1 MTIKRIIKTSLRQ
14 LQINLNR
21 SLFAVAALSVGIAAV
36 IAMAAI
42 GNGARIEAINQL
54 QELGTNLITVNAGK
68 VKNVV
73 QRKDGSDR
81 VTTLRMR
88 DCEKIL
94 SHCPTVKEAVPSLSG
109 TAKVKSG
116 NATTQAM
123 VNGVTSPY
131 FKIRNFEIQFG
142 KIFTE
147 DDDRYSKRVAV
158 IGSQVSQNLFGSE
171 NPVGKIIMVGKV
183 PFTIL
188 GTLKSKGLNAEG
200 ANLDAQVI
208 IPVKTA
214 MRRIYNVDYL
224 NRIFVEVEKPALM
237 NKAEKE
243 IQYVLRDYHHLNS
256 REKENDFTIDN
267 QLTAI
272 ETSKSS
278 SRSFTWLIVGVSG
291 LALLIGGIGILAV
304 MMLSVRIRSEEIG
317 LRISVG
323 AKRKDI
329 TLQFLA
335 ESSLLGL
342 TGGLSGIFTGLIIA
356 FILSVFSSWQI
367 AVSATSVIVSF
378 VISAATGLVFGV
390 IPARKAAQSDPIVAL
405 QKD

>member
-171 NPVGKIIMVGKV
+171 NPVGKTIMVGKV

-188 GTLKSKGLNAEG
+188 GTLKSKGINAEG